1 MRNRSETM
9 EQHRRK
15 LDDQNQREEEHE
27 HQTDWF
33 ELEILFC
40 DVNLGEISGLV
51 GGSWKDFN
59 INHDLSQ

>member
-1 MRNRSETM
+1 M

-33 ELEILFC
+33 ELEILFR

-51 GGSWKDFN
+51 GGS
-59 INHDLSQ
+59 